1 MSLGHQGR
9 RDRALTIQKLL
20 RIFWTQKLILI
31 TALVVVAAGAVLY
44 QHRQTA
50 VYQSSVGVALSSD
63 LTSTDSQKG
72 AAPVDFS
79 PRAAVADPVVTDAA
93 QKTGLDPEFLQRT
106 TSAEIDPTSGNLT
119 ITATGT
125 DPAMS
130 QRAAEAVAAA
140 YTRSL
145 KASITSYADTLND
158 QLEELAKQIQSLQ
171 KQLPTANSG
180 KSTDPLLQARI
191 DSGVSRYTD
200 LSAQIARI
208 NALGDPL
215 TVVSPA
221 LPGSL
226 TTPSAVVV
234 IGIGL
239 LAGLL
244 AGIGLALVWNQANPR
259 VRAPD
264 DLPDGVDVPLLGTVP
279 RFRPAADDATRIAV
293 LDQPGSPFTEAV
305 RGLRASIAAGLP
317 DGRFMLV
324 VASPG
329 ADEGR
334 SFLSANLA
342 ASFAQS
348 GRRTA
353 LVCGDVRDDGVLE
366 YLGESAAKSDDN
378 NQGGAGQGREDE
390 AQSPLE
396 ATKVDDL
403 YVVRQLVHCAPAADA
418 LAQDDTQ
425 KALIDIAGRV
435 DVVVIDSPALADY
448 ADATVLGS
456 YATGVVLLARRGRTR
471 PAAVEAAIDRLRSA
485 GAKPVGIV
493 LNRVS

>member
-1 MSLGHQGR
+1 M
-9 RDRALTIQKLL
+9 ALTIQKLL

-31 TALVVVAAGAVLY
+31 TALVVVTAVALLY

-63 LTSTDSQKG
+63 LASTDPSKPA

-79 PRAAVADPVVTDAA
+79 PRAAIAEPVLTDAA
-93 QKTGLDPEFLQRT
+93 RSVGLDPKFLQAT
-106 TSAEIDPTSGNLT
+106 TSAEIDATSGNLT

-130 QRAAEAVAAA
+130 QRAAEAVAEA
-140 YTRSL
+140 YSKNL
-145 KASITSYADTLND
+145 KTSITNYADSLD
-158 QLEELAKQIQSLQ
+158 KQLQEVAKQVQALQ
-171 KQLPTANSG
+171 KQIPGADSF

-208 NALGDPL
+208 NGLGDPL

-221 LPGSL
+221 LPGQL
-226 TTPSAVVV
+226 TTPSSVVV
-234 IGIGL
+234 IGIGV

-244 AGIGLALVWNQANPR
+244 AGIGLALIWNQANPR
-259 VRAPD
+259 VRAAD
-264 DLPDGVDVPLLGTVP
+264 DLPEGVDVPMLGLVP
-279 RFRPAADDATRIAV
+279 RFRPPADAGKGIAV
-293 LDQPGSPFTEAV
+293 VQQPDAPFTESV
-305 RGLRASIAAGLP
+305 RALRAGVGASLP
-317 DGRFMLV
+317 DGGFMLV

-334 SFLSANLA
+334 SFLAANLA
-342 ASFAQS
+342 TSFAQS

-353 LVCGDVRDDGVLE
+353 LVCGDVRDDGVLD
-366 YLGESAAKSDDN
+366 YLGESRDSTSEPGETGTASARQDGTQPS
-378 NQGGAGQGREDE
+378 
-390 AQSPLE
+390 LE
-396 ATKVDDL
+396 PTTVDGL
-403 YVVRQLVHCAPAADA
+403 YLVRQLVHSEPAADA

-425 KALIDIAGRV
+425 KALIDIAARV
-435 DVVVIDSPALADY
+435 DVVVIDTPALTDY

-471 PAAVEAAIDRLRSA
+471 PAAVEAAVDRLRAA
-485 GAKPVGIV
+485 GATPVGIV
-493 LNRVS
+493 LNAVS